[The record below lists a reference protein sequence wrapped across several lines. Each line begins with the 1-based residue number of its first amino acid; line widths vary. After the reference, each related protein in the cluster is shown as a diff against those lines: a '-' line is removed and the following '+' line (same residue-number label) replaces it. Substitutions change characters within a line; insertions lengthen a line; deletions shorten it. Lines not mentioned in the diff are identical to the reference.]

1 VPFVVPIRA
10 IRDNSLPRQNRR
22 YKTISTS
29 RSWKDALKQWSRASL
44 GEISLNL
51 PSWIEDVLDRSW
63 GDEEKEEITE
73 LASKPPASGPR
84 AAVVFLP
91 GIMGSLL
98 TSIRGITTALWI
110 SPSIFLK
117 GKANLLELNHDGTGD
132 RYPEVEIVPVGI
144 EQATYMKLLLT
155 LDKETELFRFPYD
168 WRRDIEWNADVL
180 HEYLERWASENGER
194 QFTLVGHSMGGLV
207 AWAYMARHP
216 RTAEKRIRRLI
227 MQGTPQWGVT
237 ASVEVMARGNT
248 QTRLLASL
256 NESNDIRRLIL
267 SMPSLYQLLPPPQE
281 LFPADSPYPVNW
293 DLYDAKAWLAG
304 DIRQD
309 YLDKARDFHTL
320 LATVRPQVEIAD
332 IVGCRQATLTQM
344 HRLGEAPPIHQVIYN
359 ETKEEGGDGT
369 VPLWSVRRPDI
380 STYYVNAIHIQLPTA
395 KKVMQATLELIHD
408 GVPALPGE
416 VPLEDEAAG
425 ILSQLPDLA
434 TLTHLVRE
442 RLEQGKMTIED
453 LRHFHFL

>member
-1 VPFVVPIRA
+1 V
-10 IRDNSLPRQNRR
+10 
-22 YKTISTS
+22 STS
-29 RSWKDALKQWSRASL
+29 RSWKDALRQWSRAPL
-44 GEISLNL
+44 GEISLDL

-63 GDEEKEEITE
+63 GDEEKEEIAE
-73 LASKPPASGPR
+73 LASKPSASGPR

-98 TSIRGITTALWI
+98 TSIRGITTPLWI

-155 LDKETELFRFPYD
+155 LEKETELFRFPYD
-168 WRRDIEWNADVL
+168 WRRAIEWNADVL
-180 HEYLERWASENGER
+180 HEYLERWSGENGER

-216 RTAEKRIRRLI
+216 RAAEKRIRRLI

-281 LFPADSPYPVNW
+281 LFPADSPYPTNW

-332 IVGCRQATLTQM
+332 IVGCHQSTLTQM
-344 HRLGEAPPIHQVIYN
+344 HRLGEAPPIHEVIYS
-359 ETKEEGGDGT
+359 ETKKEGGDGT

-380 STYYVNAIHIQLPTA
+380 STYYVNALHIQLPA
-395 KKVMQATLELIHD
+395 VKKVMQATLELIHD
-408 GVPALPGE
+408 GVPALPAE
-416 VPLEDEAAG
+416 VPLEDDAAG

-434 TLTHLVRE
+434 TLTHLIRE
-442 RLEQGKMTIED
+442 RLEQGKTTIED